1 MDIALLG
8 ARGHAID
15 FIKNIEEY
23 NLDAPRSRR
32 LNIVCLV
39 DDVSAVVPDE
49 LCGYRVVRSLGA
61 ALAVSDGRRR
71 GAVKAIIAAGDP
83 TVKKK
88 IVLKAKKLGLEFF
101 TFVHPSVK
109 IHRTSSIGTG
119 SSVFAG
125 AVISAF
131 CVIGNHVSVNYGA
144 TLSHGCRM
152 GDFATLSPGVNIG
165 GNVKISEGCFVGINA
180 CCSNDIAMGPW
191 SVAGAGAVVIRDVPA
206 LTIVA
211 GNPAANIKTRNKN
224 VPVI

>member
-1 MDIALLG
+1 MDIVLLG
-8 ARGHAID
+8 ARGHALD

-23 NLDAPRSRR
+23 NLDASRAGR
-32 LNIVCLV
+32 LHIVCLV
-39 DDVSAVVPDE
+39 DDVSASVPDE
-49 LCGYRVVRSLGA
+49 LCGYPVVRSLSA
-61 ALAVSDGRRR
+61 AVSQGRRR
-71 GAVKAIIAAGDP
+71 EAVKAVIAAGDP

-88 IVLKAKKLGLEFF
+88 IASKAEKLGLEFF

-109 IHRTSSIGTG
+109 IHRTSSIGQG

-125 AVISAF
+125 AVISAC

-144 TLSHGCRM
+144 TISHGCRL
-152 GDFATLSPGVNIG
+152 GDFATLSPCANIG

-180 CCSNDIAMGPW
+180 CCSNDIAMGQW

-206 LTIVA
+206 LTVVA
-211 GNPAANIKTRNKN
+211 GNPAAKIKTRNKN